1 MSKLF
6 LKNIALT
13 QLLNIVIKPVW
24 LLVIDRVA
32 QNELRDEYSGYYTAL
47 NLALLFNILLD
58 IGIQNFNQAQVASNS
73 NFFKTNIKVFIRLK
87 LILSAIYFLIVV
99 SIGMVSKH
107 SLGLL
112 LLVSLNQILTSFVL
126 YFRSNLSGLHL
137 FTIDSVLSVSDK
149 GIAIIVSIV
158 FYFTNFK
165 TIYAFIFAQTIGLVI
180 TLLISISY
188 NLASYKKLKEITE
201 LPKNSLKQLIIKS
214 LPFAL
219 LFALMGLYTRLDV
232 AMMQW
237 LLPDFLYH
245 NGIYAQSFRLLD
257 AATMFAMLFSGI
269 LLPMFSRLISES
281 KSVVSL
287 INLSGVILYV
297 ISITVVIVVWLMGDR
312 LLTLLYDFNDVEDL
326 NLSYRIFKNIMLCF
340 VPMCFVY
347 VFGTLLTAKA
357 DIKAMNIFAIV
368 ALLTN
373 LVLNFILIPNNQS
386 HGASIS
392 SVITQSVFGFLCLV
406 RCFYLF
412 KFKINFSLLGKLFVF
427 TFCQIGLVFF
437 VKSFDNLLISLF
449 IIGMTSILFPFLL
462 NIFTVDKLKEILQ
475 KDEQ

>member
-13 QLLNIVIKPVW
+13 QLLNIIIKPIW

-32 QNELRDEYSGYYTAL
+32 QNELRDDYSSYYTAL
-47 NLALLFNILLD
+47 NLALIFNILLD

-73 NFFKTNIKVFIRLK
+73 NFFKVNIKAFVRLK
-87 LILSAIYFLIVV
+87 IVLSAFFFLVV
-99 SIGMVSKH
+99 VLVGLLSKH
-107 SLGLL
+107 SISLL
-112 LLVSLNQILTSFVL
+112 LLIAFNQILTSFVL

-149 GIAIIVSIV
+149 GIAIIISVV
-158 FYFTNFK
+158 FYFTNYRS
-165 TIYAFIFAQTIGLVI
+165 IYAFILAQSIG
-180 TLLISISY
+180 LLISLLISLKY
-188 NLASYKKLKEITE
+188 NITSYKKIERNNE
-201 LPKNSLKQLIIKS
+201 QVQNSIKQLILKS

-237 LLPDFLYH
+237 LLPDYLYH

-269 LLPMFSRLISES
+269 LLPMFSRLISEN

-287 INLSGVILYV
+287 INLSGVMLYV
-297 ISITVVIVVWLMGDR
+297 ISITTVIIVWLMGDR
-312 LLTLLYDFNDVEDL
+312 LLNLLYDFNDVEDL
-326 NLSYRIFKNIMLCF
+326 NLSYKIFKNIMLCF
-340 VPMCFVY
+340 VPMCLVY

-357 DIKAMNIFAIV
+357 DIKAMNVFAII

-373 LVLNFILIPNNQS
+373 LILNFVFIPQYQS

-392 SVITQSVFGFLCLV
+392 SVITQFVFGFLCLF

-412 KFKINFSLLGKLFVF
+412 KFKLNWSLLNKLFVF

-437 VKSFDNLLISLF
+437 VKSIDFIVIPLM
-449 IIGMTSILFPFLL
+449 IIGFTSILFPFILK
-462 NIFTVDKLKEILQ
+462 IFTVDKLKELLQ
-475 KDEQ
+475 KNEQ

>member
-13 QLLNIVIKPVW
+13 QLLNIIIKPIW

-32 QNELRDEYSGYYTAL
+32 QNELSYDYASYYTVL
-47 NLALLFNILLD
+47 NLALIFNILLD
-58 IGIQNFNQAQVASNS
+58 IGIQNFNQAQVASS
-73 NFFKTNIKVFIRLK
+73 SGFFKSNIKVFIRLK
-87 LILSAIYFLIVV
+87 LFLSGLYFLVVLSIGILSHH
-99 SIGMVSKH
+99 SIA
-107 SLGLL
+107 LL
-112 LLVSLNQILTSFVL
+112 LLISFNQILTSFIL
-126 YFRSNLSGLHL
+126 YFRSNISGLHL
-137 FTIDSVLSVSDK
+137 FTIDGFLSVSDK
-149 GIAIIVSIV
+149 GIAILVSLI
-158 FYFTNFK
+158 FYFTNQIN
-165 TIYAFIFAQTIGLVI
+165 IYAFIMAQTIGLFI
-180 TLLISISY
+180 SLLIALKY
-188 NLASYKKLKEITE
+188 NIKSYKSINEYTSSSS
-201 LPKNSLKQLIIKS
+201 NTVKQLILKS

-232 AMMQW
+232 AMIQW
-237 LLPDFLYH
+237 LLPDYLYH

-269 LLPMFSRLISES
+269 LLPMFSRLISEN

-297 ISITVVIVVWLMGDR
+297 ISITTAIIVWMMGDR
-312 LLTLLYDFNDVEDL
+312 ILEILYNFNDIEDL
-326 NLSYRIFKNIMLCF
+326 NLSFKIFKNIMLCF
-340 VPMCFVY
+340 VPMCIVY

-357 DIKAMNIFAIV
+357 DIKAMNIFAVI

-373 LVLNFILIPNNQS
+373 LILNIVLIPKHQS
-386 HGASIS
+386 LGASIS
-392 SVITQSVFGFLCLV
+392 SVITQFLFGLMCLM

-412 KFKINFSLLGKLFVF
+412 KFKINYSLIGKLFVF

-437 VKSFDNLLISLF
+437 VKAMDIIVIPLLI
-449 IIGMTSILFPFLL
+449 IGFTSVLFPFIL
-462 NIFTVDKLKEILQ
+462 NIFTVDKLKQILQ